1 MTELEKSVLSIL
13 SADARLTPEAIAS
26 MLQEEPEKISSLIRS
41 LEERGYIVKYMTIVH
56 TDEQDERRVEALI
69 EVKVAPKKG
78 EGFDGIAR
86 RIAEYSEVKGVYLAV
101 FVEGASLRKVARFV
115 SECISTFEGVLSTAT
130 HFILKKYK
138 IEGVLTER
146 LHDKR
151 LSVHA

>member
-69 EVKVAPKKG
+69 EVKVAPKRAK
-78 EGFDGIAR
+78 
-86 RIAEYSEVKGVYLAV
+86 
-101 FVEGASLRKVARFV
+101 ASTELPDASRNIPKSRAY
-115 SECISTFEGVLSTAT
+115 IS
-130 HFILKKYK
+130 
-138 IEGVLTER
+138 
-146 LHDKR
+146 
-151 LSVHA
+151 